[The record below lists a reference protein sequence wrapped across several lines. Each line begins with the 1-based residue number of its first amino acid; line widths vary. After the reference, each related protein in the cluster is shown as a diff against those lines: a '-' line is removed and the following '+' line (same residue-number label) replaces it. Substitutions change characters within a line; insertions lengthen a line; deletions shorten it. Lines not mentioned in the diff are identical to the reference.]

1 MVPILAQIKLFKPGS
16 RDSAGTGALVGT
28 VESALEIG
36 HASRSRTRAFTS
48 DKWGAASQ
56 TITDEP

>member
-1 MVPILAQIKLFKPGS
+1 MVPILAQIKLCKPGS

-28 VESALEIG
+28 VKSALEIG

>member
-28 VESALEIG
+28 VKSALEIG
-36 HASRSRTRAFTS
+36 HASRSRTRAFT
-48 DKWGAASQ
+48 KWGAASPGARR
-56 TITDEP
+56 TLL

>member
-28 VESALEIG
+28 VKSA
-36 HASRSRTRAFTS
+36 
-48 DKWGAASQ
+48 
-56 TITDEP
+56 

>member
-28 VESALEIG
+28 VKSALEIG
-36 HASRSRTRAFTS
+36 HASISTRAFTS